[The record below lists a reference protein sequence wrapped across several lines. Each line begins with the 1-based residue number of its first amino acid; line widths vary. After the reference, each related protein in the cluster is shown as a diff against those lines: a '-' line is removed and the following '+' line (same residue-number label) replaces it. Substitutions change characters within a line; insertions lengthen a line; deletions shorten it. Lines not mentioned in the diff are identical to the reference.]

1 MPPSVVNAKRLVIAF
16 LRDDRGDT
24 AVQYALIASLV
35 STFLIGA
42 FIALG
47 NAQNAAFEKWTD
59 AVGAAIGSGG
69 GGGGDGG

>member
-1 MPPSVVNAKRLVIAF
+1 MPPSVARVQRLVVA
-16 LRDDRGDT
+16 LLGDDRGDT
-24 AVQYALIASLV
+24 AVQYALIASLI

-42 FIALG
+42 FIAFG